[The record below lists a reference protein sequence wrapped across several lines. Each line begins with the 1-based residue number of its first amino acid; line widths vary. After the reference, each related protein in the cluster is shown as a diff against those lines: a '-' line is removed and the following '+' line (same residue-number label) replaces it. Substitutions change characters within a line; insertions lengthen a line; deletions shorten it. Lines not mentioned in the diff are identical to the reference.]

1 MYFGET
7 EPGIKSAILCVLVLH
22 AVLHLFY
29 QSLSSS
35 LRESDKLEST
45 HACGIHFLQGHVKLR
60 TTGDCSVNTCCI
72 DIQKYRDQRYGLFC
86 LP

>member
-35 LRESDKLEST
+35 LRESD
-45 HACGIHFLQGHVKLR
+45 
-60 TTGDCSVNTCCI
+60 
-72 DIQKYRDQRYGLFC
+72 
-86 LP
+86 